1 MKGRLLLLVFFP
13 SLLLFSTI
21 GIHLIEYR
29 VMENE
34 DYRSILDCLYWTVV
48 TISTVGFGDM
58 SPVHTPGRVF
68 TLFVIVGGVVNYS
81 LIISLITSRFAQY
94 HSRRERGLDTAE
106 INGHILICSDDPNW
120 MTEILIQIRDFE
132 DTEKI
137 VLIAPFEEHPLLT
150 TPFKNLIWISGD
162 AYKMEML
169 QKASAINARIA
180 YVYYRENSNTLMT
193 VMQLETMSGGR
204 IITLSQYIG
213 EEYRKYFEDVGC
225 DHAVDPYELYVP
237 LMMQAFRSQGGPSWI
252 KRIVYRRLG
261 NTLHT
266 RKVEPTLVGLGW
278 MDYVIKLKASRG
290 IMPLAVVID
299 EVVMINPDSDF
310 ELTSD
315 VSVLRLE
322 PPPGRPK
329 GDHDEDAIQLIGM
342 ADIPIDGH
350 LIISSDNPIFIKR
363 LLSEMS
369 RTETDEPIKI
379 LSEITPFEDLPENLN
394 IEWIHG
400 PSNAEESFRKA
411 NASEAKVAFIDHL
424 HDGQNLMAVLRLE
437 QESDGEVFS
446 ISTYHEK
453 DFDQQLRR
461 VGCDFCLQVDDLVAP
476 LLSQSAENSGLG
488 TMIEQIL
495 SEESS
500 TQSLFVRKL
509 KIDWVPKNWLETIS
523 EVKRQCNHL
532 AVGLIRH
539 RESRLLVNPH
549 PETMVYSGDKLIFI
563 ALESEENRQ
572 ILFEPNH
579 ILSIADEPFLKGK
592 EKISEPVTSDESA
605 DKLFQEAMHLSR
617 EPEKVMAVYRLF
629 HQAAIKGHAQAQY
642 NLGIMIFN
650 GQGIPKNREE
660 AYHWFRESVRSGN
673 SKAKRVLRSIRVLR
687 EIEVTRENT
696 DSDEFPEFNPQLLEN
711 LDEDQ
716 RYWFAK
722 TVVAMVMVDEHI
734 EIHERAFLHSAL
746 RLLTSQERVQ
756 ELEEAIL
763 LGKIPTITP
772 IRLSEEDSKNIL
784 ESLINVATI
793 DRDFDKREE
802 KLFQQIGNA
811 LDVDDKFIQS
821 TIKLG
826 HTRIQQFRANQLRAP
841 NVRARV

>member
-1 MKGRLLLLVFFP
+1 MKGRLLLLVYIP
-13 SLLLFSTI
+13 TLLFLSTL
-21 GIHLIEYR
+21 GIHLIEYQL
-29 VMENE
+29 MDNE
-34 DYRSILDCLYWTVV
+34 KYRYIWDCLYWTMV
-48 TISTVGFGDM
+48 TISTVGFGDIH
-58 SPVHTPGRVF
+58 PIHTPGRIF
-68 TLFVIVGGVVNYS
+68 TLFVIAGGVVGYS
-81 LIISLITSRFAQY
+81 LVISLITSRFAQY
-94 HSRRERGLDTAE
+94 HSRRERGLDSAD
-106 INGHILICSDDPNW
+106 ISDHILICSDDPNW

-162 AYKMEML
+162 AYKMEL
-169 QKASAINARIA
+169 LVKASAVKARIA

-204 IITLSQYIG
+204 IITLAQYIG

-237 LMMQAFRSQGGPSWI
+237 LMMQAYRSQGGPSWI

-266 RKVEPTLVGLGW
+266 RKLEPTLVGLTW
-278 MDYVIKLKASRG
+278 MEYVIKLKSSRG
-290 IMPLAVVID
+290 IMPMAVVVD
-299 EVVMINPDSDF
+299 EVVMINPDADY
-310 ELTSD
+310 ELTLDDSI
-315 VSVLRLE
+315 LRLE
-322 PPPGRPK
+322 PPPTRHK
-329 GDHDEDAIQLIGM
+329 GDHDEDGVQLIGM
-342 ADIPIDGH
+342 DEIPIDGH
-350 LIISSDNPIFIKR
+350 LIISSDNPVFIKR

-369 RTETDEPIKI
+369 RTEIEEPIKI
-379 LSEITPFEDLPENLN
+379 LSEINPFDDKPENLN

-495 SEESS
+495 SEEPNS
-500 TQSLFVRKL
+500 QSLFVRKL
-509 KIDWVPKNWLETIS
+509 KFDWVPKSWVETIL
-523 EVKRQCNHL
+523 EIKKQCNHL

-539 RESRLLVNPH
+539 REGILLVNPH
-549 PETMVYSGDKLIFI
+549 PETMIYSGDKLIFI
-563 ALESEENRQ
+563 ALESAEKRQ
-572 ILFEPNH
+572 VLFEPNH
-579 ILSIADEPFLKGK
+579 VLSIVDEPLLNGK
-592 EKISEPVTSDESA
+592 ESSRETKTSDDSA
-605 DKLFQEAMHLSR
+605 DRLFQEAMQLSR
-617 EPEKVMAVYRLF
+617 NPDDAMASYRLF
-629 HQAAIKGHAQAQY
+629 HQAAIKGHALAQY

-650 GQGIPKNREE
+650 GQGVPKNREE

-687 EIEVTRENT
+687 EIEITRENEEN
-696 DSDEFPEFNPQLLEN
+696 DDFPEFNPEMLEGLN
-711 LDEDQ
+711 EDQ

-746 RLLTSQERVQ
+746 RLLTNNHRVQ

-763 LGKIPTITP
+763 LGRIPDIDP
-772 IRLSEEDSKNIL
+772 IKLTGDNPKRIL

-793 DRDFDKREE
+793 DRDFDQREE
-802 KLFQQIGNA
+802 KLFRHIGDA
-811 LDVDDKFIQS
+811 LEIDDKFINS

-826 HTRIQQFRANQLRAP
+826 HTRVQQFRANQLRAP
-841 NVRARV
+841 NVRVRI